1 MLESSRVG
9 LWEGGCVKHYPRLW
23 DYEYTGSNVYR
34 ERDQLRELSDDLID
48 YCGELLTKIEEEAK

>member
-1 MLESSRVG
+1 MPQLAAVG
-9 LWEGGCVKHYPRLW
+9 LRKGGGVKHYPRLW